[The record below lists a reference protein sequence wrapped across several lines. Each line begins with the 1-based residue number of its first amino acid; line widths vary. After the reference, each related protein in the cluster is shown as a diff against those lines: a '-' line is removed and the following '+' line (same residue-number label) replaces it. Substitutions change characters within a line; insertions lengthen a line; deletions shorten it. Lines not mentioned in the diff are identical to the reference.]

1 MYRTNYLK
9 KSLRLEEYSTGVDRV
24 MRFLSVEQPED
35 AFLSAKAAELQPV
48 NDALAAMVGLEKQ
61 ATMGIREKSN
71 RLTNE
76 IASLRLLLKSYAKSG
91 LAEQESVAA
100 LLAIM
105 DRYDVF
111 ARMNAAR
118 KVADAKAL
126 VRDLSAAD
134 FKKHVVAL
142 DGVHQKLVD
151 ITAVIEAVQQQQDAM
166 AKAQA
171 NPAVRLRLAELK
183 DQAKLIV
190 NAIGDYLKGMSLS
203 DPGRYADS
211 YNLFCATIESANKP
225 SELDYKP
232 ANGEGLVVSG
242 QMDGNGELNSVG

>member
-1 MYRTNYLK
+1 MTRRNYLK
-9 KSLRLEEYSTGVDRV
+9 KNLRLEEYSTGVDRV
-24 MRFLSVEQPED
+24 LRFLSVEQSED
-35 AFLSAKAAELQPV
+35 AFLTAKAAELQPV
-48 NDALAAMVGLEKQ
+48 DEALAALVGLEKE
-61 ATMGIREKSN
+61 AAMGIREMSN

-91 LAEQESVAA
+91 LAQQESVAA

-111 ARMNAAR
+111 ARMNVAR
-118 KVADAKAL
+118 KIADAKAL

-142 DGVHQKLVD
+142 DGVHQKLAD
-151 ITAVIEAVQQQQDAM
+151 ITAAIEAVQQQQDAVAR
-166 AKAQA
+166 AKA

-190 NAIGDYLKGMSLS
+190 NAVGDYLKGMSLS

-211 YNLFCATIESANKP
+211 YNLFCVTIESANQP

-242 QMDGNGELNSVG
+242 QMDGNGELNNVG

>member
-1 MYRTNYLK
+1 MNRRNYLK
-9 KSLRLEEYSTGVDRV
+9 KNLRLEEYSTGVDRV
-24 MRFLSVEQPED
+24 MRFLSVELPED

-48 NDALAAMVGLEKQ
+48 DDALAALVGLEKE
-61 ATMGIREKSN
+61 AAMGIREKSN

-91 LAEQESVAA
+91 LAQQESVTA

-111 ARMNAAR
+111 ARMNTAR
-118 KVADAKAL
+118 KIADAKAL

-142 DGVHQKLVD
+142 DGVHQKLAD
-151 ITAVIEAVQQQQDAM
+151 ITAAIEAVQQQQDAVAR
-166 AKAQA
+166 AKA
-171 NPAVRLRLAELK
+171 NPVARLRLAELK

-190 NAIGDYLKGMSLS
+190 NAVGDYLKGMSLS
-203 DPGRYADS
+203 NPEHYADS
-211 YNLFCATIESANKP
+211 YNLFCVTIESANQP

-232 ANGEGLVVSG
+232 ANGEGLVI
-242 QMDGNGELNSVG
+242 DGLTVGNEVVNSVG